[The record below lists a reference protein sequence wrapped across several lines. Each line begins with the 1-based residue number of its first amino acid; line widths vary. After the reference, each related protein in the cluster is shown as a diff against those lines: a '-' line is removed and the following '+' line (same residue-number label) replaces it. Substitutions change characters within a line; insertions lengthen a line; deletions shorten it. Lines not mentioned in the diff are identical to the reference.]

1 MPRGFCPRH
10 GEGRPCSCAMGN
22 LYRFVEPVVL
32 FLLKT
37 KGETYGYEL
46 QKGLREHALSDSVI
60 EGGALYRT
68 LRRLEDA
75 GYVTSSWD
83 TSGGGPARRQY
94 KLTPDGKKH
103 LQEWATVLQNLSA
116 SMSKFVKDVEET
128 FTADKD

>member
-1 MPRGFCPRH
+1 
-10 GEGRPCSCAMGN
+10 MGN

-94 KLTPDGKKH
+94 KLTADGEKH
-103 LQEWATVLQNLSA
+103 LQEWAAVLKNLSA
-116 SMSKFVKDVEET
+116 SMSKFVNDVEET
-128 FTADKD
+128 LSTGDTDKE

>member
-1 MPRGFCPRH
+1 
-10 GEGRPCSCAMGN
+10 MGN
-22 LYRFVEPVVL
+22 LYRFAEPVLL

-37 KGETYGYEL
+37 KGQTYGYEL
-46 QKGLREHALSDSVI
+46 QKGLREHTLSDSVI

-94 KLTPDGKKH
+94 KLTGEGEKH
-103 LQEWATVLQNLSA
+103 LQEWAVVLQNLSA
-116 SMSKFVKDVEET
+116 SMSKFVKDVEAVLA
-128 FTADKD
+128 ADNDEKTL